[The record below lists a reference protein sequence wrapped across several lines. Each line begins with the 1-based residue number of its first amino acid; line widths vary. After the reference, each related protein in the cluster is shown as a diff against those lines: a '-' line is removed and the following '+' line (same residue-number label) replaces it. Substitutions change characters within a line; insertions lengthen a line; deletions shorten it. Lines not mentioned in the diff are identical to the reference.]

1 MNLPLVDHAVLV
13 GALVQ
18 IADLRGTHVSET
30 GQTGQTD
37 HTAEKAGG
45 FGPVPGQKL
54 PGAHQKLTSGTGQP
68 DRATRRALHR

>member
-30 GQTGQTD
+30 GQ
-37 HTAEKAGG
+37 
-45 FGPVPGQKL
+45 
-54 PGAHQKLTSGTGQP
+54 P
-68 DRATRRALHR
+68 DRATKRVLHR